1 MFKRAVSIRNKFTVS
16 MVCILL
22 FEAIVF
28 SVFIF
33 FGGTLGMVMGS
44 VYEELIDTTTL
55 RTTAVTSRLDA
66 ASAVA
71 NSNYAEINKIINSG
85 GTPDAVFSKARAR
98 LQQVSSDGNVTGGF
112 IVLGGDINVE
122 RMPAFYLR
130 KSDRNLQN
138 QTLSVVISSE
148 NVLASSGMLRS
159 QNWSNS
165 LNVKE
170 HNGIDFISEPIAL
183 SAAHQDIS
191 GNNLGY
197 WSMPYQINF
206 DGQPVIAYC
215 LPLRNAEGRCVG
227 AFGVEL
233 SLEQLK
239 GFLPYYEINS
249 SGKGNYVI
257 LCKDSYDSNEYK
269 KIICNGENFD
279 NINNY
284 SDVVNLKKSVTKNVY
299 LLDAPK
305 HKGRVYTTLDEL
317 TIFGSNS
324 YAHKVWVLCGVVEG
338 EYLNELENTV
348 RRNVLVAFAIALVIG
363 LVFAWLAGKWMSDPL
378 HNFIDEVKKIRADNL
393 VLPPP
398 SDIKELNELGGIVG
412 KLTDDVADF
421 ASKVSTILDL
431 SEVTIG
437 AFEYDPKS
445 DVVYCTPM
453 VLETLNMSR
462 QGEKLYVSRSI
473 FEQRLNLFCKNLVP
487 GINQIYTVLA
497 ADGRPRYIQLKTEE
511 NNGKILGVL
520 KDTTKEV
527 RQEKES
533 RRVKDY
539 DAMTNLL
546 NRTAFR
552 QAITEKFTH
561 SYIRAAA
568 FVHFNIDKMADVNTR
583 FGNSVGDKY
592 IYAAGA
598 ALRRYAN
605 GMTCTVARTAGD
617 EFKLFI
623 TGTNRMDLEARLEE
637 IFRNLYETRVPT
649 EQGMIPMQCSIGVA
663 FYPDDADSSNMLEQY
678 AEFAMRQVKHSTRNN
693 YRLFSKEEYEKAE
706 ENIRS
711 SRNIEMLISE
721 GLIRYAFQPI
731 INARTGNIY
740 GYEALMRPDSENAIT
755 PHDVMVFATE
765 QNKLDVIERITWFTA
780 LENYSMQVDPRRGK
794 KMFINSI
801 PNQLLSTEDI
811 RELEDNYGE
820 FLENIVLEIIENEQT
835 NQEII
840 EQKKALIEKWNC
852 LLALDDYGS
861 GYANDNTLLA
871 LKPDVIKLDIEMIM
885 GIENDKDRQI
895 LVRNIIDY
903 AHQKGIKVLGEGV
916 ESYTQMETLIRYGV
930 DLLQGFYL
938 AKPKFEVIESI
949 DEKQINEILD
959 IVHR

>member
-1 MFKRAVSIRNKFTVS
+1 MFKRAMSIRQKFTVS

-22 FEAIVF
+22 FEVVVF
-28 SVFIF
+28 TVIIC
-33 FGGTLGMVMGS
+33 FGGTLGMVVGN
-44 VYEELIDTTTL
+44 VYEEIIDTTTL
-55 RTTAVTSRLDA
+55 RTTAVVNKLNLVSA
-66 ASAVA
+66 AATD
-71 NSNYAEINKIINSG
+71 NYGEINKIVNSG
-85 GTPDAVFSKARAR
+85 GTPDDVFKKTITK
-98 LQQVSSDGNVTGGF
+98 LQQTAANGNVSGSF
-112 IVLGGDINVE
+112 IVLGGDVNVE

-130 KSDRNLQN
+130 KLDRNLQN
-138 QTLSVVISSE
+138 QNLSVLISSE
-148 NVLASSGMLRS
+148 NVLAASGMLRS
-159 QNWSNS
+159 QSWSNS

-170 HNGIDFISEPIAL
+170 HNGIDFVSEPIK
-183 SAAHQDIS
+183 IS
-191 GNNLGY
+191 GEHPDIIGADLGF

-215 LPLRNAEGRCVG
+215 LPLRNTKGQCVG
-227 AFGVEL
+227 VFGVEV

-239 GFLPYYEINS
+239 GYLPYYEINS

-257 LCKDSYDSNEYK
+257 MCKDSYASNEYK
-269 KIICNGENFD
+269 RITFNGETFNS
-279 NINNY
+279 INNY
-284 SDVVNLKKSVTKNVY
+284 SDVVNLKKSVTKNIY

-305 HKGRVYTTLDEL
+305 HRGKVYTTMNEL
-317 TIFGSNS
+317 TIFGKNS

-338 EYLNELENTV
+338 EYLDALEKTI
-348 RRNVLVAFAIALVIG
+348 RRNVLIAFGIAMVIG
-363 LVFAWLAGKWMSDPL
+363 LVFAWFMGRFMSEPI
-378 HNFIDEVKKIRADNL
+378 HKFINDVKQIRPDNL
-393 VLPPP
+393 VAP
-398 SDIKELNELGGIVG
+398 SQTDIKELNELGGIVG
-412 KLTDDVADF
+412 NLTNDLADF
-421 ASKVSTILDL
+421 SSKVSTIINL
-431 SEVTIG
+431 SEAEIG

-445 DVVYCTPM
+445 DVVYCTDM
-453 VLETLNMSR
+453 IFETINMSR
-462 QGEKLYVSRSI
+462 QGDKLYVARSI
-473 FEQRLNLFCKNLVP
+473 FEQRIGLFCKNLVP
-487 GINQIYTVLA
+487 GINQIYTTLTP
-497 ADGRPRYIQLKTEE
+497 DGRTRYIQLKTES
-511 NNGKILGVL
+511 NNGKILGIL
-520 KDTTKEV
+520 RDTTKELK
-527 RQEKES
+527 REKES

-552 QAITEKFTH
+552 HAISEKFSH
-561 SYIRAAA
+561 SYIRSAA
-568 FVHFNIDKMADVNTR
+568 FVHFNIDKMADINAR

-598 ALRRYAN
+598 ALRRHAN
-605 GMTCTVARTAGD
+605 SMTCTVARTAGD

-623 TGTNRMDLEARLEE
+623 TGVNRINVEARLEE

-663 FYPDDADSSNMLEQY
+663 FYPDDADNSNLLEQY
-678 AEFAMRQVKHSTRNN
+678 AEFAMRQVKRSTRNN
-693 YRLFSKEEYEKAE
+693 YRLFNKDDFERAE
-706 ENIRS
+706 ESIRS

-731 INARTGNIY
+731 VNARTGNIY

-780 LENYSMQVDPRRGK
+780 LENYSMQVDPHRGR

-801 PNQLLSTEDI
+801 PNQLLSSEEI

-820 FLENIVLEIIENEQT
+820 YLGNIVLEIIENEQT
-835 NQEII
+835 NSEII
-840 EQKKALIEKWNC
+840 ERKKSLIEKWNC
-852 LLALDDYGS
+852 LMALDDYGS
-861 GYANDNTLLA
+861 GYANDNTLLS
-871 LKPDVIKLDIEMIM
+871 LKPDVIKLDIEMIT

-938 AKPKFEVIESI
+938 AKPKFEVVESI
-949 DEKQINEILD
+949 GEKQINEILD
-959 IVHR
+959 IVNS